1 MCSPGLLY
9 DTIIGYIAVHCIHS
23 YDNIF
28 YNLISSIISFR
39 VAAVSPLHSS

>member
-9 DTIIGYIAVHCIHS
+9 DTIIGYTTVHCIHS

-28 YNLISSIISFR
+28 LQLNIFNNLFQCCC
-39 VAAVSPLHSS
+39 